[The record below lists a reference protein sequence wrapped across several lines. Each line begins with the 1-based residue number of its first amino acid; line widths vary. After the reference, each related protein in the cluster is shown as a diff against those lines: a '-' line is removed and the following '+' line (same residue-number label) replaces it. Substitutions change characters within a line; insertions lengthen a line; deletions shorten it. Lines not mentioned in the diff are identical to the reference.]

1 MSGCR
6 LNPVYDLVLDGR
18 PPTPDPPDVS
28 QWGLCKCE
36 TPVVHAELDGNR
48 FVGELVDG
56 APCAYGRHWT
66 VRQHKCAA
74 YTRGSAWRPRSV
86 AASQP

>member
-18 PPTPDPPDVS
+18 PATPDPPDVS
-28 QWGLCKCE
+28 RWGLCKCE
-36 TPVVHAELDGNR
+36 LPVVHAELDGDR

-66 VRQHKCAA
+66 VRQHECAA
-74 YTRGSAWRPRSV
+74 YIRDSA
-86 AASQP
+86 